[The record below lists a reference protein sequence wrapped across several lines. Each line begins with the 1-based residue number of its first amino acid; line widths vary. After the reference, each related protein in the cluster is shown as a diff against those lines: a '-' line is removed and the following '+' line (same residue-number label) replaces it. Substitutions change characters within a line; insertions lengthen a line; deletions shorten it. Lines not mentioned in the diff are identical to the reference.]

1 MAIPTSPTWN
11 IADFNELTLG
21 SLLSL
26 GPADLTI
33 TPSVLPYFTY
43 NGDYTVLT
51 ADSRD
56 GVEATLDFNISM
68 PSRFT
73 VEITA
78 RFPFMPHNVG
88 DLEHRRVGLTLAD
101 DAGRGISV
109 YFSSNGVAVSR
120 VDDFGSV
127 SALPDTTDTT
137 EEIRT
142 DFRTIRVAVDG
153 GLGRA
158 YVFISN
164 SETAGLALQYII
176 PVEAST
182 IGDTF
187 RVFTKGLATQ
197 PSSVE
202 IKALRVAGDLIVPN
216 FPPVADGGP
225 DRVAP
230 VGQAVRFDGRGS
242 FDIEGA
248 PLSYLWRVIDAPF
261 GSAYAH
267 ENSSGATTD
276 DGDADGFTTILSF
289 TPGSL
294 PAWVGPGDV
303 LRIGDAVHVIDT
315 VNNPGGS
322 LTVTT
327 DTIPDNLS
335 STPFRIIRQSILV
348 GAETETPYLV
358 GDVQGIYRVRLTVN
372 DGEVSSEE
380 AEVLANYVGARSPFG
395 LEPDVRPIWQALG
408 DEWQYIEGREV
419 FEESWRG
426 VAQILSGKLLEAWQH
441 HYNFSIRDAQRVFQ
455 KKWIP
460 YRTLLAETDP
470 DAVVISERH
479 GVLQATHDFEGG
491 DPTVVGLTLVIEYF
505 TGASPTDMDSVTV
518 TLTGNTL
525 AQILTDLNTA
535 LAGTGVE
542 AYSFATRQETNAY
555 RFDGASGTG
564 AVNTLTFPPLSLPS
578 WVDVG
583 DTLILGD
590 RRFTITFV
598 NNPGGTLTVSTPIDP
613 VYAGPFRIWRHV
625 RLGLR
630 SFDRAFRVT
639 SASTAAAAL
648 GFTADTF
655 NYLSGTNGALATD
668 RTYFVGDGVSLLD
681 HGVVR
686 GDLLVLNNGQSLRI
700 DRIVTSALD
709 PLPGQRVLLFEALP
723 LDATETWTIPSVVL
737 SDEVDYEFEGTYP
750 GDLVKAELY
759 DSTDQSVTN
768 VRGVVVAQ
776 KGKQLAVRLDGLFPG
791 RMNTTRYE
799 LRVLGVKRRKGI
811 PIDAD
816 ILHIPQL
823 QDLIPVAQ
831 SPTLWKENVDYV
843 FEPFYRD
850 VDSAPVPMLQFRD
863 SVFVDPDLEPPDILW
878 AELTV
883 FSNEPNVENLFGR
896 LVGFLRDDASLLPE
910 DFNYTAGV
918 AGLLYSQQ
926 RGPSVFAVG
935 VGAQILFGQPF
946 AEVAGVIEEIRTD
959 YSPTQGRLLIRD
971 QDGNTPTQ
979 SEIVR
984 SYFYKKDPLDLSTT
998 SGLDINPD
1006 TGLPWA
1012 EGDSIAQFQPI
1023 GAGVD
1028 IVDLYNTPRWYVP
1041 FVKGGLITEI
1051 EKFHY
1056 FLVTFNLDLVSLS
1069 NLVLLYQFVLK
1080 VKPTYSHPLLV
1091 GLRNHVD
1098 DIDPVDD
1105 LDMTLYMHLYD
1116 STCGSGR
1123 AYMYDDYR
1131 GDGTIWSSFDD
1142 GATFFDAL
1150 VDCPTDIIEFC
1161 LQITWADSPAVLTG
1175 GIDLTL
1181 AAYPADFAGN
1191 TLELIIDGV
1200 SYPVV
1205 FGAVANAAAVVTAID
1220 AFVGSAVA
1228 SLDATNGLVITSPNT
1243 GTQDFLGV
1251 GDGTSAGGAI
1261 LTFTP
1266 GTLPVWVT
1274 AGDLVH
1280 FEGFVG
1286 HISTV
1291 NNGLGTMT
1299 VTPPLLPAAA
1309 GQDFRVWEPLGSV
1322 VIGPATTL
1330 SLLSVIGTYV
1340 GQDAYSNAILA
1351 DGPWFV
1357 DLSITDILGSV
1368 GSAGSTFSP
1377 VYDMSLPAGTYRV
1390 CFYPKNGHIVLPPPP
1405 PPP

>member
-1 MAIPTSPTWN
+1 MALPTSPTWN

-33 TPSVLPYFTY
+33 SPSVLPYFTY
-43 NGDYTVLT
+43 NADFTILT

-56 GVEATLDFNISM
+56 GVEAALDFNVGM
-68 PSRFT
+68 PARFT

-78 RFPFMPHNVG
+78 RFPFMPNNVG
-88 DLEHRRVGLTLAD
+88 DLENRRVGLTLAD
-101 DAGRGISV
+101 DAGRGISI
-109 YFSSNGVAVSR
+109 YFSSNGVSVSR

-142 DFRTIRVAVDG
+142 EFRTIRVAVDG

-176 PVEAST
+176 PVEASPA
-182 IGDTF
+182 GDAF
-187 RVFTKGLATQ
+187 RVFTKGLTTQ
-197 PSSVE
+197 PSTVE
-202 IKALRVAGDLIVPN
+202 IRALKVAGDLVIPN

-248 PLSYLWRVIDAPF
+248 PLSYLWRVIDVPF

-267 ENSSGATTD
+267 ENSSGSTID
-276 DGDADGFTTILSF
+276 DGDADGFTSTLSF

-294 PAWVGPGDV
+294 PAWVAAGDV
-303 LRIGDAVHVIDT
+303 LRIGDGVHIIDT
-315 VNNPGGS
+315 VNNPGGL

-348 GAETETPYLV
+348 GPETETPYLV

-408 DEWQYIEGREV
+408 DEWQYIEGRGV
-419 FEESWRG
+419 FEEFWRG
-426 VAQILSGKLLEAWQH
+426 TSQILAGKMLEAWQY
-441 HYNFSIRDAQRVFQ
+441 HYNYSIRDAQRVFQ

-460 YRTLLAETDP
+460 YRTLLTETNP
-470 DAVVISERH
+470 DEVIVSERP
-479 GVLQATHDFEGG
+479 GVLQATHEFEGG
-491 DPTVVGLTLVIEYF
+491 NPAVTGLTLAIEFF
-505 TGASPTDMDSVTV
+505 TGSSPTDMDTVLV

-525 AQILTDLNTA
+525 SQIITDLNTA
-535 LAGTGVE
+535 LVGTGIS
-542 AYSFATRQETNAY
+542 AYSFATRKEQNAY
-555 RFDGASGTG
+555 RFDDVGGAGSGT
-564 AVNTLTFPPLSLPS
+564 TFTFTPASLPS

-583 DTLILGD
+583 DTLILDGE
-590 RRFTITFV
+590 RFTITFV
-598 NNPGGTLTVSTPIDP
+598 NNAGGTMTVSEPIDP
-613 VYAGPFRIWRHV
+613 AYAGSFRIWRHP

-630 SFDRAFRVT
+630 SFSKEFRIT
-639 SASTAAAAL
+639 AASTAAALL
-648 GFTADTF
+648 GFETGVF
-655 NYLSGTNGALATD
+655 SYLSGTNGALATD
-668 RTYFVGDGVSLLD
+668 RTYFVGDGVSLAD

-686 GDLLVLNNGQSLRI
+686 GDLLVLNNGQSLRV
-700 DRIVTSALD
+700 DRIISGALD
-709 PLPGQRVLLFEALP
+709 PLPGQRVLLFEDLP
-723 LDATETWTIPSVVL
+723 VDASETWTIPSVVL

-750 GDLVKAELY
+750 GDLIKAELY
-759 DSTDQSVTN
+759 DSNDSSVTD

-776 KGKQLAVRLDGLFPG
+776 KGKQLAVRLDGLFPA

-811 PIDAD
+811 PIDVD
-816 ILHIPQL
+816 VLHIPQL

-831 SPTLWKENVDYV
+831 DPTLWKENVDYV

-878 AELTV
+878 AELTI

-896 LVGFLRDDASLLPE
+896 LVGFLRDDASLLPK

-918 AGLLYSQQ
+918 AGLLYAQQ
-926 RGPSVFAVG
+926 RGPSVFALG

-984 SYFYKKDPLDLSTT
+984 SYFYKKDPLDTSPT
-998 SGLDINPD
+998 SGLDINPE

-1012 EGDSIAQFQPI
+1012 EGDLIAQFQPI

-1041 FVKGGLITEI
+1041 FVKGGLITEV

-1056 FLVTFNLDLVSLS
+1056 FLVNFNLDLVSLS

-1098 DIDPVDD
+1098 DIDPVDE
-1105 LDMTLYMHLYD
+1105 LDMTLFMHLYD
-1116 STCGSGR
+1116 SCCGEGP

-1142 GATFFDAL
+1142 GSTFFDAM

-1161 LQITWADSPAVLTG
+1161 LQITWTDTAAVLTG
-1175 GIDLTL
+1175 GVDLTL
-1181 AAYPADFAGN
+1181 ATYPADFAGN
-1191 TLELIIDGV
+1191 TLELIIDGT

-1205 FGAVANAAAVVTAID
+1205 FGAVANAAAVVAAIN

-1228 SLDATNGLVITSPNT
+1228 SLDADNQLVITSINT
-1243 GTQDFLGV
+1243 GTQSYLGV
-1251 GDGTSAGGAI
+1251 SDGTSAGGST

-1266 GTLPVWVT
+1266 GSLPVWVSP
-1274 AGDLVH
+1274 GDLVH

-1286 HISTV
+1286 HIDTV

-1299 VTPPLLPAAA
+1299 VTPPLFPAAA
-1309 GQDFRVWEPLGSV
+1309 SQDFRVWESLGSV

-1330 SLLSVIGTYV
+1330 SLLPVIGIYI
-1340 GQDAYSNAILA
+1340 GQTAYSNAIMT
-1351 DGPWFV
+1351 DGPWI
-1357 DLSITDILGSV
+1357 LNTDIVDISGVV
-1368 GSAGSTFSP
+1368 GSAGSTFTP

-1390 CFYPKNGHIVLPPPP
+1390 CFYPKDGHIVLPPPP

>member
-11 IADFNELTLG
+11 IANFDELTLG

-33 TPSVLPYFTY
+33 TPSAAPYFSY

-56 GVEATLDFNISM
+56 GVEATLDFNVAV
-68 PSRFT
+68 PARFT
-73 VEITA
+73 VEIVA

-88 DLEHRRVGLTLAD
+88 DLENRRVGLTLAD
-101 DAGRGISV
+101 DAGRGISI

-142 DFRTIRVAVDG
+142 EFRTVRVAVDG

-164 SETAGLALQYII
+164 TETAGLSLQYII

-187 RVFTKGLATQ
+187 RVFAKGLASQ
-197 PSSVE
+197 PSTVEFKE
-202 IKALRVAGDLIVPN
+202 IKVAADLVIPN

-248 PLSYLWRVIDAPF
+248 PLSYLWRVIDVPF
-261 GSAYAH
+261 GSAYVH
-267 ENSSGATTD
+267 ENSSGSTVD
-276 DGDADGFTTILSF
+276 DGDSDGFTTILSF

-294 PAWVGPGDV
+294 PAWVASGDV
-303 LRIGDAVHVIDT
+303 LRIADSVHVVDV

-335 STPFRIIRQSILV
+335 STPFRIVRQSILV
-348 GAETETPYLV
+348 GADTETPYLV
-358 GDVQGIYRVRLTVN
+358 GDVQGIYRVRLIVN

-380 AEVLANYVGARSPFG
+380 AEVLANYVGARAPFG
-395 LEPDVRPIWQALG
+395 VEPDVRPIWQALG

-419 FEESWRG
+419 FEEFWRG
-426 VAQILSGKLLEAWQH
+426 SAQILAGKMLESWQY
-441 HYNFSIRDAQRVFQ
+441 HYNYSIKDAQRVLQ
-455 KKWIP
+455 RKWLP
-460 YRTLLAETDP
+460 YRTLLTETNP
-470 DAVVISERH
+470 NEVVISERH
-479 GVLQATHDFEGG
+479 GVLQATHEFEGG
-491 DPTVVGLTLVIEYF
+491 VPAVVGLTLVIEYF
-505 TGASPTDMDSVTV
+505 TGSSPTDMDDVTV

-535 LAGTGVE
+535 LVGTGIT
-542 AYSFATRQETNAY
+542 AYSFATRRETNAY
-555 RFDGASGTG
+555 RFDGTGGSGS
-564 AVNTLTFPPLSLPS
+564 ALNFTFVPLSLPS

-583 DTLILGD
+583 DTLILGGN
-590 RRFTITFV
+590 RFTITFV

-613 VYAGPFRIWRHV
+613 AFTGDFRIWRHP
-625 RLGLR
+625 RLGLK
-630 SFDRAFRVT
+630 SLNKAFRIT
-639 SASTAAAAL
+639 SASTAATAL
-648 GFTADTF
+648 GFETDVF
-655 NYLSGTNGALATD
+655 NYLAGTNGALATD
-668 RTYFVGDGVSLLD
+668 RTYFVGDGVALAE

-686 GDLLVLNNGQSLRI
+686 GDLLVLNNGQSLRV

-709 PLPGQRVLLFEALP
+709 PLPGQRVLLFEDLP

-750 GDLVKAELY
+750 NDLVKAELY
-759 DSTDQSVTN
+759 DSTNSSVTN

-776 KGKQLAVRLDGLFPG
+776 KGKQLAVRLDGMFPA

-811 PIDAD
+811 PIDEN
-816 ILHIPQL
+816 IVHIPQL
-823 QDLIPVAQ
+823 QDLIPVAK
-831 SPTLWKENVDYV
+831 SPTTWRENVDYV

-863 SVFVDPDLEPPDILW
+863 ATFVDPDLEPPDILW
-878 AELTV
+878 AEFTL

-896 LVGFLRDDASLLPE
+896 LVGFLRDDASLLPK

-926 RGPSVFAVG
+926 RGPSVFAVE

-998 SGLDINPD
+998 SGLDINPA

-1012 EGDSIAQFQPI
+1012 EGDSIPQFQPI
-1023 GAGVD
+1023 GTGVD
-1028 IVDLYNTPRWYVP
+1028 IVDLYNDPRWYVP
-1041 FVKGGLITEI
+1041 FVKGGLITEV

-1105 LDMTLYMHLYD
+1105 LDMKWIMHLYD
-1116 STCGSGR
+1116 SCCGEGP

-1142 GATFFDAL
+1142 GSTFFDTM

-1161 LQITWADSPAVLTG
+1161 FQITWTDTPAVLTG
-1175 GIDLTL
+1175 SIDLTL
-1181 AAYPADFAGN
+1181 AAYPVDFAGK
-1191 TLELIIDGV
+1191 TLELIIDGT

-1205 FGAVANAAAVVTAID
+1205 FGAPGNAAAVVAAIN
-1220 AFVGSAVA
+1220 AFVGSPVA
-1228 SLDATNGLVITSPNT
+1228 SLDALNQLVITSSSV
-1243 GTQDFLGV
+1243 GTQSFLGV
-1251 GDGTSAGGAI
+1251 GDGTSAGGAV

-1266 GTLPVWVT
+1266 GTLPPWVSIN
-1274 AGDLVH
+1274 DLVH
-1280 FEGFVG
+1280 FQGFVG
-1286 HISTV
+1286 HITAV
-1291 NNGLGTMT
+1291 NNGLGTMS

-1309 GQDFRVWEPLGSV
+1309 GQDFRVWESLGSV

-1330 SLLSVIGTYV
+1330 SLLPVIGIYI
-1340 GQDAYSNAILA
+1340 GQDAFSNIITG
-1351 DGPWFV
+1351 DGPWV
-1357 DLSITDILGSV
+1357 LNTDIIDITGVV
-1368 GSAGSTFSP
+1368 GSAGSTFTP

-1390 CFYPKNGHIVLPPPP
+1390 CFYPKSGHIVLPPPP

>member
-1 MAIPTSPTWN
+1 MALPTTPTWN

-33 TPSVLPYFTY
+33 TPAVLPYFTY

-56 GVEATLDFNISM
+56 GAEAKLDFNVAI

-73 VEITA
+73 VEIVA
-78 RFPFMPHNVG
+78 RFPYMPHNVG
-88 DLEHRRVGLTLAD
+88 DLEHRRVGLTVAD
-101 DAGRGISV
+101 DAGRGISI
-109 YFSSNGVAVSR
+109 YFSTNGVAVSR

-137 EEIRT
+137 EEIQT
-142 DFRTIRVAVDG
+142 EFRTIRVAVDS

-164 SETAGLALQYII
+164 SELAGLSLQYII

-182 IGDTF
+182 VGDMF
-187 RVFTKGLATQ
+187 QVFAKGVSTQ
-197 PSSVE
+197 PSAVE
-202 IKALRVAGDLIVPN
+202 IKALRVAADLVIPN

-242 FDIEGA
+242 YDIEGA
-248 PLSYLWRVIDAPF
+248 PLSYQWRVIDAPF

-267 ENSSGATTD
+267 ENSSGSSTD

-294 PAWVGPGDV
+294 PAWVASGDV
-303 LRIGDAVHVIDT
+303 LRIGDGVHVIDT

-348 GAETETPYLV
+348 GAQTETPYLV
-358 GDVQGIYRVRLTVN
+358 GDTQGIFRVRLTVN

-380 AEVLANYVGARSPFG
+380 VEVLANYVGARSPFG
-395 LEPDVRPIWQALG
+395 VEPDVKPIWQALG
-408 DEWQYIEGREV
+408 DEWQYIEGREL
-419 FEESWRG
+419 FEETWRG
-426 VAQILSGKLLEAWQH
+426 TAQLLAGRMLEAWQY
-441 HYNFSIRDAQRVFQ
+441 HYNFSLKDAQRVFQ
-455 KKWIP
+455 KKWLP
-460 YRTLLAETDP
+460 YRTLLTETAP
-470 DAVVISERH
+470 DEVVIGARH
-479 GVLQATHDFEGG
+479 GVLQASHQFEASN
-491 DPTVVGLTLVIEYF
+491 PAVTGLTLVIEYY
-505 TGASPTDMDSVTV
+505 TGATPTALTSVT
-518 TLTGNTL
+518 TTFTGNTQ
-525 AQILTDLNTA
+525 AQIIADLNTA
-535 LAGTGVE
+535 LVGTGIS
-542 AYSFATRQETNAY
+542 AYSFATRKDTNAY
-555 RFDGASGTG
+555 RFDGTGGSGSGASF
-564 AVNTLTFPPLSLPS
+564 TFAPLSLPS
-578 WVDVG
+578 WVAPG
-583 DTLILGD
+583 DTLILGHD
-590 RRFTITFV
+590 RHTVLTV
-598 NNPGGTLTVSTPIDP
+598 NNPGGSMTVSPDIDP
-613 VYAGPFRIWRHV
+613 VFAGNFRIWRHPRV
-625 RLGLR
+625 GIRGAK
-630 SFDRAFRVT
+630 AFRVT
-639 SASTAAAAL
+639 AASTAATAL
-648 GFTADTF
+648 GIPVGIF
-655 NYLSGTNGALATD
+655 NYLSGSNGALATD
-668 RTYFVGDGVSLLD
+668 RTYFVGDGVDLSD

-686 GDLLVLNNGQSLRI
+686 NDLLVLNNGQSLRI
-700 DRIVTSALD
+700 DKLVTSDLD
-709 PLPGQRVLLFEALP
+709 PLPNQRVLLFEALP
-723 LDATETWTIPSVVL
+723 LDASETWTIPSVVR
-737 SDEVDYEFEGTYP
+737 SNEIDYEFEGVYP
-750 GDLVKAELY
+750 GDRVKAEIY
-759 DSTDQSVTN
+759 DTTNDTVT
-768 VRGVVVAQ
+768 VVSGSVVAQ
-776 KGKQLAVRLDGLFPG
+776 KEMQLAVRLDGLFPG
-791 RMNTTRYE
+791 QMNTARYE
-799 LRVLGVKRRKGI
+799 TRLLGVKRRKAI
-811 PIDAD
+811 PIDEN

-823 QDLIPVAQ
+823 QDLIPVGKN
-831 SPTLWKENVDYV
+831 PTLWKENVDYV
-843 FEPFYRD
+843 LEPFYRD
-850 VDSAPVPMLQFRD
+850 VGSAPVSMLQFRD

-878 AELTV
+878 AELTI

-896 LVGFLRDDASLLPE
+896 LVGFLRDDASLLPP

-926 RGPSVFAVG
+926 RGPSVYAVN

-946 AEVAGVIEEIRTD
+946 AEVAGVIEEVRSD

-998 SGLDINPD
+998 SGLANNPT
-1006 TGLPWA
+1006 TGVPWA
-1012 EGDSIAQFQPI
+1012 EGDSIGQFQPI
-1023 GAGVD
+1023 GAGVN
-1028 IVDLYNTPRWYVP
+1028 ILDLYNTPDWYIP

-1080 VKPTYSHPLLV
+1080 VKPTYSHPILL

-1098 DIDPVDD
+1098 DIDPVDE
-1105 LDMTLYMHLYD
+1105 LDMKLVMHLYD
-1116 STCGSGR
+1116 SCCGEGP

-1161 LQITWADSPAVLTG
+1161 MTIGIVDSPAVLTG
-1175 GIDLTL
+1175 SMDLSL
-1181 AAYPADFAGN
+1181 AVYPGDFAGK
-1191 TLELIIDGV
+1191 TLELIIDGT

-1205 FGAVANAAAVVTAID
+1205 FGAVGNAAAVVAAIN
-1220 AFVGSAVA
+1220 AAVGSPVA
-1228 SLDATNGLVITSPNT
+1228 SLDALNQLVITSIAT
-1243 GTQDFLGV
+1243 GTQSYQGV
-1251 GDGTSAGGAI
+1251 ADGTSAGGAT

-1266 GTLPVWVT
+1266 ASLPVWVSP
-1274 AGDLVH
+1274 GDLVY
-1280 FEGFVG
+1280 FQGFTG

-1299 VTPPLLPAAA
+1299 VTPPLLPAAVA
-1309 GQDFRVWEPLGSV
+1309 QDFRVWEPLGSV

-1330 SLLSVIGTYV
+1330 SLLPVIGIYI
-1340 GQDAYSNAILA
+1340 GQSAFSNAIA
-1351 DGPWFV
+1351 MDGPWFLNTDV
-1357 DLSITDILGSV
+1357 TDLSGVVGSV
-1368 GSAGSTFSP
+1368 GSTFTP
-1377 VYDMSLPAGTYRV
+1377 VYDMSLPAGSYRICAYV
-1390 CFYPKNGHIVLPPPP
+1390 KNGHIVLPPPP